1 MSHPF
6 KHFAL
11 IIKHRHQVIRNGSHL
26 GIFWHCL
33 RHDLSKFSPVE
44 FNNASKYFVGTHSP
58 VYEERLSN
66 GYFSK
71 QCQHHTKRNKHHW
84 EYWTDF
90 LKGRIIAK
98 NMPYKYAL
106 EFVADTLSASKTY
119 DPKNFK
125 SDTTLKYFEAHSKVY
140 YMTDTTKEFIHWCLS
155 EYAENGWKN
164 LKKKNT
170 KKRYKEIE
178 EKHPKTK
185 VFESLQIFE
194 NLPLLKE
201 VIK

>member
-6 KHFAL
+6 KHL
-11 IIKHRHQVIRNGSHL
+11 RTILRHRHQVIRNGWHL

-33 RHDLSKFSPVE
+33 RHDLSKFGRTE
-44 FNNASKYFVGTHSP
+44 FKVGSTYYVGTHSP
-58 VYEERLSN
+58 IYEERLRN
-66 GYFSK
+66 GYYSTA
-71 QCQHHTKRNKHHW
+71 CQHHTRRNKHHW

-90 LKGRIIAK
+90 FKGRIIAK

-106 EFVADTLSASKTY
+106 EYVADTLSASKTY

-125 SDTTLKYFEAHSKVY
+125 GSTTLEYFNRNSEHY
-140 YMTDTTKEFIHWCLS
+140 YLTDTTEEFIRWCLT

-170 KKRYKEIE
+170 KKVYKEIE
-178 EKHPKTK
+178 AKYPKTK
-185 VFESLQIFE
+185 VFDTMKGLGD
-194 NLPLLKE
+194 LPLLKE
-201 VIK
+201 GI

>member
-6 KHFAL
+6 KHL
-11 IIKHRHQVIRNGSHL
+11 RVILKHRHQVIRNGWHL

-33 RHDLSKFSPVE
+33 KHDLSKFGRAE
-44 FNNASKYFVGTHSP
+44 FKVGSTYYVGTHSP
-58 VYEERLSN
+58 IYEERLRN
-66 GYFSK
+66 GYYSTA
-71 QCQHHTKRNKHHW
+71 CQHHTRRNKHHW

-90 LKGRIIAK
+90 FKGRIIAK

-106 EFVADTLSASKTY
+106 EYVADTLSASKTY

-125 SDTTLKYFEAHSKVY
+125 GSTTLEYFNRNSEHY
-140 YMTDTTKEFIHWCLS
+140 YLTDTTEEFIRWCLT

-170 KKRYKEIE
+170 KKVYKEIE
-178 EKHPKTK
+178 AKYPKTK
-185 VFESLQIFE
+185 VFDTMKALGD
-194 NLPLLKE
+194 LPLLKE
-201 VIK
+201 GI

>member
-6 KHFAL
+6 KHL
-11 IIKHRHQVIRNGSHL
+11 RVILKHRHQVIRNGWHL

-33 RHDLSKFSPVE
+33 KHDLSKFGRTE
-44 FNNASKYFVGTHSP
+44 FKVGSTYYVGTHSP
-58 VYEERLSN
+58 IYEERLRN
-66 GYFSK
+66 GYYSTA
-71 QCQHHTKRNKHHW
+71 CQHHTRRNKHHW

-90 LKGRIIAK
+90 FKGRIIAK

-106 EFVADTLSASKTY
+106 EYVADTLSASKTY

-125 SDTTLKYFEAHSKVY
+125 GSTTLEYFNRNCPHY
-140 YMTDTTKEFIHWCLS
+140 YLTDTTEEFIRWCLT

-170 KKRYKEIE
+170 KKVYKEIE
-178 EKHPKTK
+178 AKYPRTK
-185 VFESLQIFE
+185 VFDTMKALGD
-194 NLPLLKE
+194 LPLLKE
-201 VIK
+201 GI

>member
-6 KHFAL
+6 KHL
-11 IIKHRHQVIRNGSHL
+11 SVILKHRHQVIRNGWHL

-33 RHDLSKFSPVE
+33 RHDLSKFGRTE
-44 FNNASKYFVGTHSP
+44 FKVGSTYYVGTHSP
-58 VYEERLSN
+58 IYEERLRN
-66 GYFSK
+66 GYYSTA
-71 QCQHHTKRNKHHW
+71 CQHHTRRNKHHW

-90 LKGRIIAK
+90 FKGRIIAK

-106 EFVADTLSASKTY
+106 EYVADTLSASKTY

-125 SDTTLKYFEAHSKVY
+125 GSTTLEYFNRNSEHY
-140 YMTDTTKEFIHWCLS
+140 YLTDTTEEFIRYCLT

-170 KKRYKEIE
+170 KKVYKEIE
-178 EKHPKTK
+178 AKYPKTK
-185 VFESLQIFE
+185 VFDTMKALGD
-194 NLPLLKE
+194 LPLLKE
-201 VIK
+201 GI

>member
-6 KHFAL
+6 KHL
-11 IIKHRHQVIRNGSHL
+11 RVILKHRHQVIRNGWHL

-33 RHDLSKFSPVE
+33 AHDLSKFGRTE
-44 FNNASKYFVGTHSP
+44 FKVGSTYYVGTHSP
-58 VYEERLSN
+58 IYEERLRN
-66 GYFSK
+66 GYYSTA
-71 QCQHHTKRNKHHW
+71 CQHHTRRNKHHW

-90 LKGRIIAK
+90 FKGRIIAK

-106 EFVADTLSASKTY
+106 EYVADTLSASKTY

-125 SDTTLKYFEAHSKVY
+125 GSTTLEYFNRNCPHY
-140 YMTDTTKEFIHWCLS
+140 YLTDTTEEFIRWCLT

-170 KKRYKEIE
+170 KKVYKEIE
-178 EKHPKTK
+178 AKYPRTK
-185 VFESLQIFE
+185 VFDTMKALGD
-194 NLPLLKE
+194 LPLLKE
-201 VIK
+201 GI

>member
-6 KHFAL
+6 KHL
-11 IIKHRHQVIRNGSHL
+11 RTILKHRHQVIRNGWHL

-33 RHDLSKFSPVE
+33 KHDLSKFGRTEVKVGST
-44 FNNASKYFVGTHSP
+44 YYVGTHSP
-58 VYEERLSN
+58 IYEERLRN
-66 GYFSK
+66 GYYSTA
-71 QCQHHTKRNKHHW
+71 CQHHTRRNKHHW

-90 LKGRIIAK
+90 FKGRIIAK

-106 EFVADTLSASKTY
+106 EYVADTLSASKTY

-125 SDTTLKYFEAHSKVY
+125 GSTTLEYFNRNAPHY
-140 YMTDTTKEFIHWCLS
+140 YLTDTTEEFIRWCLT

-170 KKRYKEIE
+170 KKVYNEIE
-178 EKHPKTK
+178 AKYPKTK
-185 VFESLQIFE
+185 IFDVMKSVGD
-194 NLPLLKE
+194 LPLLKE
-201 VIK
+201 GI

>member
-6 KHFAL
+6 KHL
-11 IIKHRHQVIRNGSHL
+11 RVILKHRHQVIRNGWHL

-33 RHDLSKFSPVE
+33 KHDLSKFGRTE
-44 FNNASKYFVGTHSP
+44 FKVGSTYYVGTHSP
-58 VYEERLSN
+58 IYEERLRN
-66 GYFSK
+66 GYYSTA
-71 QCQHHTKRNKHHW
+71 CQHHTRRNKHHW

-90 LKGRIIAK
+90 FKGRIIAK

-106 EFVADTLSASKTY
+106 EYVADTLSASKTY

-125 SDTTLKYFEAHSKVY
+125 GGTTLEYFNRNSEHY
-140 YMTDTTKEFIHWCLS
+140 YLTDTTEEFIRWCLT

-170 KKRYKEIE
+170 KKVYKEIE
-178 EKHPKTK
+178 AKYPKTK
-185 VFESLQIFE
+185 VFDTMKALGD
-194 NLPLLKE
+194 LPLLKE
-201 VIK
+201 GI

>member
-6 KHFAL
+6 KHL
-11 IIKHRHQVIRNGSHL
+11 RTILKHRHQVIRNGWHL

-33 RHDLSKFSPVE
+33 RHDLSKFGRTE
-44 FNNASKYFVGTHSP
+44 FKVGSTYYVGTHSP
-58 VYEERLSN
+58 IYEERLRN
-66 GYFSK
+66 GYFSSA
-71 QCQHHTKRNKHHW
+71 CQHHTRRNKHHW

-90 LKGRIIAK
+90 FKGRIVAK

-106 EFVADTLSASKTY
+106 EYVADTLSASKTY

-125 SDTTLKYFEAHSKVY
+125 GSTTLEYFNRNCPHY
-140 YMTDTTKEFIHWCLS
+140 YLTDTTEEFIRWCLT

-170 KKRYKEIE
+170 KKVYNEIE
-178 EKHPKTK
+178 AKYPKTK
-185 VFESLQIFE
+185 IFDVMKSVGD
-194 NLPLLKE
+194 LPLLKE
-201 VIK
+201 GI

>member
-6 KHFAL
+6 KHL
-11 IIKHRHQVIRNGSHL
+11 RVILKHRHQVIRNGWHL

-33 RHDLSKFSPVE
+33 KHDLSKFGRTE
-44 FNNASKYFVGTHSP
+44 FKVGSTYYVGTHSP
-58 VYEERLSN
+58 IYEERLRN
-66 GYFSK
+66 GYYSTA
-71 QCQHHTKRNKHHW
+71 CQHHTRRNKHHW

-90 LKGRIIAK
+90 FKGRIIAK

-106 EFVADTLSASKTY
+106 EYVADTLSASKTY

-125 SDTTLKYFEAHSKVY
+125 GSTTLEYFNRNSEHY
-140 YMTDTTKEFIHWCLS
+140 YLTDTTEEFIRWCLT

-170 KKRYKEIE
+170 KKVYKEIE
-178 EKHPKTK
+178 AKYPKTK
-185 VFESLQIFE
+185 VFDTMKALGD
-194 NLPLLKE
+194 LPLLKE
-201 VIK
+201 GI

>member
-6 KHFAL
+6 KHL
-11 IIKHRHQVIRNGSHL
+11 RVILKHRHQVIRNGWHL

-33 RHDLSKFSPVE
+33 KHDLSKFGRTE
-44 FNNASKYFVGTHSP
+44 FKVGSTYYVGTHSP
-58 VYEERLSN
+58 IYEERLRN
-66 GYFSK
+66 GYYSTA
-71 QCQHHTKRNKHHW
+71 CQHHTRRNKHHW

-90 LKGRIIAK
+90 FKGRIIAK

-106 EFVADTLSASKTY
+106 EYVADTLSASKTY

-125 SDTTLKYFEAHSKVY
+125 GSTTLEYFNRNSEHY
-140 YMTDTTKEFIHWCLS
+140 YLTDTTEEFIRYCLT

-170 KKRYKEIE
+170 KKVYKEIE
-178 EKHPKTK
+178 AKYPKTK
-185 VFESLQIFE
+185 VFDTMKALGD
-194 NLPLLKE
+194 LPLLKE
-201 VIK
+201 GI

>member
-6 KHFAL
+6 KHL
-11 IIKHRHQVIRNGSHL
+11 KVILKHRHQVIRNGWHL

-33 RHDLSKFSPVE
+33 KHDLSKFGRTE
-44 FNNASKYFVGTHSP
+44 FKVGSTYYVGTHSP
-58 VYEERLSN
+58 IYEERLRN
-66 GYFSK
+66 GYFSSA
-71 QCQHHTKRNKHHW
+71 CQHHTRRNKHHW

-90 LKGRIIAK
+90 FKGRIIAR

-106 EFVADTLSASKTY
+106 EYVADTLSASKTY

-125 SDTTLKYFEAHSKVY
+125 GSTTLEYFNRNSEHY
-140 YMTDTTKEFIHWCLS
+140 YLTDSTEEFIRYCLT

-170 KKRYKEIE
+170 KKVYKEIE
-178 EKHPKTK
+178 AKYPKTK
-185 VFESLQIFE
+185 VFDTMKALGD
-194 NLPLLKE
+194 LPLLKE
-201 VIK
+201 GI

>member
-6 KHFAL
+6 KHL
-11 IIKHRHQVIRNGSHL
+11 RVILKHRHQVIRNGWHL

-33 RHDLSKFSPVE
+33 RHDLSKFGRTE
-44 FNNASKYFVGTHSP
+44 FKVGSTYYVGTHSP
-58 VYEERLSN
+58 IYEERLRN
-66 GYFSK
+66 GYYSTA
-71 QCQHHTKRNKHHW
+71 CQHHTRRNKHHW

-90 LKGRIIAK
+90 FKGRIIAK

-106 EFVADTLSASKTY
+106 EYVADTLSASKTY

-125 SDTTLKYFEAHSKVY
+125 GSTTLEYFNRNSEHY
-140 YMTDTTKEFIHWCLS
+140 YLTDTTEEFIRYCLT

-170 KKRYKEIE
+170 KKVYKEIE
-178 EKHPKTK
+178 AKYPKTK
-185 VFESLQIFE
+185 VFDTMKALGD
-194 NLPLLKE
+194 LPLLKE
-201 VIK
+201 GI

>member
-6 KHFAL
+6 KHL
-11 IIKHRHQVIRNGSHL
+11 RVILKHRHQVIRNGWHL

-33 RHDLSKFSPVE
+33 RHDLSKFGRTE
-44 FNNASKYFVGTHSP
+44 FKVGSTYYVGTHSP
-58 VYEERLSN
+58 IYEERLRN
-66 GYFSK
+66 GYYSTA
-71 QCQHHTKRNKHHW
+71 CQHHTRRNKHHW

-90 LKGRIIAK
+90 FKGRIIAK

-106 EFVADTLSASKTY
+106 EYVADTLSASKTY

-125 SDTTLKYFEAHSKVY
+125 GSTTLEYFNRNCPHY
-140 YMTDTTKEFIHWCLS
+140 YLTDTTEEFIRWCLT

-170 KKRYKEIE
+170 KKVYKEIE
-178 EKHPKTK
+178 AKNPRTK
-185 VFESLQIFE
+185 VFNTMKALGD
-194 NLPLLKE
+194 LPLLKE
-201 VIK
+201 GI

>member
-1 MSHPF
+1 MAHPF
-6 KHFAL
+6 KHFSL
-11 IIKHRHQVIRNGSHL
+11 ILKHRHQVIRNGFHL

-33 RHDLSKFSPVE
+33 RHDLSKFSPTE

-125 SDTTLKYFEAHSKVY
+125 RDTTLKYFTEHSKVY
-140 YMTDTTKEFIHWCLS
+140 YMTDTTKEFIRWCLS

-178 EKHPKTK
+178 EKYPKTK
-185 VFESLQIFE
+185 VFETMQIFE

-201 VIK
+201 GL

>member
-6 KHFAL
+6 KHL
-11 IIKHRHQVIRNGSHL
+11 RVILKHRHQVIRNGWHL

-33 RHDLSKFSPVE
+33 KHDLSKFGRTE
-44 FNNASKYFVGTHSP
+44 FKVGSTYYVGTHSP
-58 VYEERLSN
+58 IYEERLRN
-66 GYFSK
+66 GYYSTA
-71 QCQHHTKRNKHHW
+71 CQHHTRRNKHHW

-90 LKGRIIAK
+90 FKGRIIAK

-106 EFVADTLSASKTY
+106 EYVADTLSASKTY

-125 SDTTLKYFEAHSKVY
+125 GSTTLEYFNRNSPHY
-140 YMTDTTKEFIHWCLS
+140 YLTDTTEEFIRWCLT

-170 KKRYKEIE
+170 KKVYKEIE
-178 EKHPKTK
+178 AKYPKTK
-185 VFESLQIFE
+185 VFDTMKALGD
-194 NLPLLKE
+194 LPLLKE
-201 VIK
+201 SI

>member
-6 KHFAL
+6 KHL
-11 IIKHRHQVIRNGSHL
+11 RVILKHRHQVIRNGWHL

-33 RHDLSKFSPVE
+33 KHDLSKFGRTE
-44 FNNASKYFVGTHSP
+44 FKVGSTYYVGTHSP
-58 VYEERLSN
+58 IYEERLRN
-66 GYFSK
+66 GYYSTA
-71 QCQHHTKRNKHHW
+71 CQHHTRRNKHHW

-90 LKGRIIAK
+90 FKGRIIAK

-106 EFVADTLSASKTY
+106 EYVADTLSASKTY

-125 SDTTLKYFEAHSKVY
+125 GSTTLEYFNRNSEHY
-140 YMTDTTKEFIHWCLS
+140 YLTDTTEEFIRWCLT

-170 KKRYKEIE
+170 KKVYKEIE
-178 EKHPKTK
+178 AKYPKTK
-185 VFESLQIFE
+185 IFDTMKALGD
-194 NLPLLKE
+194 LPLLKE
-201 VIK
+201 GI

>member
-6 KHFAL
+6 KHL
-11 IIKHRHQVIRNGSHL
+11 RVILKHRHQVIRNGWHL

-33 RHDLSKFSPVE
+33 RHDLSKFGRTE
-44 FNNASKYFVGTHSP
+44 FKVGSTYYVGTHSP
-58 VYEERLSN
+58 IYEERLRN
-66 GYFSK
+66 GYYSTA
-71 QCQHHTKRNKHHW
+71 CQHHTRRNKHHW

-90 LKGRIIAK
+90 FKGRIIAK

-106 EFVADTLSASKTY
+106 EYVADTLSASKTY

-125 SDTTLKYFEAHSKVY
+125 GSTTLEYFNRNSEHY
-140 YMTDTTKEFIHWCLS
+140 YLTDTTEEFIRWCLT

-170 KKRYKEIE
+170 KKVYKEIE
-178 EKHPKTK
+178 AKYPKTK
-185 VFESLQIFE
+185 VFDTMKALGD
-194 NLPLLKE
+194 LPLLKE
-201 VIK
+201 GI

>member
-6 KHFAL
+6 KHL
-11 IIKHRHQVIRNGSHL
+11 RVILKHRHQVIRNGWHL

-33 RHDLSKFSPVE
+33 KHDLSKFGRTE
-44 FNNASKYFVGTHSP
+44 FKVGSTYYVGTHSP
-58 VYEERLSN
+58 IYEERLRN
-66 GYFSK
+66 GYYSTA
-71 QCQHHTKRNKHHW
+71 CQHHTRRNKHHW

-90 LKGRIIAK
+90 FKGRIIAR

-106 EFVADTLSASKTY
+106 EYVADTLSASKTY

-125 SDTTLKYFEAHSKVY
+125 GSTTLEYFNRNSEHY
-140 YMTDTTKEFIHWCLS
+140 YLTDTTEEFIRWCLT

-170 KKRYKEIE
+170 KKVYKEIE
-178 EKHPKTK
+178 AKYPKTK
-185 VFESLQIFE
+185 VFDTMKALGD
-194 NLPLLKE
+194 LPLLKE
-201 VIK
+201 GI

>member
-6 KHFAL
+6 KHL
-11 IIKHRHQVIRNGSHL
+11 RTILKHRHQVIRNGWHL

-33 RHDLSKFSPVE
+33 GHDLSKFGRTE
-44 FNNASKYFVGTHSP
+44 FKVGSTYYVGTHSP
-58 VYEERLSN
+58 IYEERLRN
-66 GYFSK
+66 GYFSSA
-71 QCQHHTKRNKHHW
+71 CQHHTRRNKHHW

-90 LKGRIIAK
+90 FKGRIIAK

-106 EFVADTLSASKTY
+106 EYVADTLSASKTY

-125 SDTTLKYFEAHSKVY
+125 GATTLEYFNRNCPHY
-140 YMTDTTKEFIHWCLS
+140 YLTDTTEEFIRWCLT

-170 KKRYKEIE
+170 KKIYNEIE
-178 EKHPKTK
+178 AKYPKTK
-185 VFESLQIFE
+185 IFDVMRSVGD
-194 NLPLLKE
+194 LPLLKE
-201 VIK
+201 GI

>member
-6 KHFAL
+6 KHL
-11 IIKHRHQVIRNGSHL
+11 KTILKHRHQVIRNGWHL

-33 RHDLSKFSPVE
+33 GHDLSKFGRTE
-44 FNNASKYFVGTHSP
+44 FKVGSTYYVGTHSP
-58 VYEERLSN
+58 IYEERLRN
-66 GYFSK
+66 GYFSSA
-71 QCQHHTKRNKHHW
+71 CQHHTRRNKHHW

-90 LKGRIIAK
+90 FKGRIVAK

-106 EFVADTLSASKTY
+106 EYVADTLSASKTY

-125 SDTTLKYFEAHSKVY
+125 GSTTLEYCNRNCPHY
-140 YMTDTTKEFIHWCLS
+140 YLTDTTEEFIRWCLT

-170 KKRYKEIE
+170 KKVYNVIE
-178 EKHPKTK
+178 AKYPKTK
-185 VFESLQIFE
+185 IFDVMKSVGD
-194 NLPLLKE
+194 LPLLKE
-201 VIK
+201 GI

>member
-6 KHFAL
+6 KHL
-11 IIKHRHQVIRNGSHL
+11 RVILKHRHQVIRNGWHL

-33 RHDLSKFSPVE
+33 KHDLSKFWRTE
-44 FNNASKYFVGTHSP
+44 FKVGSTYYVGTHSP
-58 VYEERLSN
+58 IYEERLRN
-66 GYFSK
+66 GYYSTA
-71 QCQHHTKRNKHHW
+71 CQHHTRRNKHHW

-90 LKGRIIAK
+90 FKGRIIAK

-106 EFVADTLSASKTY
+106 EYVADTLSASKTY

-125 SDTTLKYFEAHSKVY
+125 GSTTLEYFNRNSEHY
-140 YMTDTTKEFIHWCLS
+140 YLTDTTEEFIRWCLT

-170 KKRYKEIE
+170 KNVYKEIE
-178 EKHPKTK
+178 AKYPKTK
-185 VFESLQIFE
+185 VFDTMKALGD
-194 NLPLLKE
+194 LPLLKE
-201 VIK
+201 GI

>member
-6 KHFAL
+6 KHLSL
-11 IIKHRHQVIRNGSHL
+11 ILKHRHQVIRNGYHL

-44 FNNASKYFVGTHSP
+44 FNNASKYYVGTHSP

-125 SDTTLKYFEAHSKVY
+125 SDTTLKYFETHSKVY

-178 EKHPKTK
+178 EKYPKTK
-185 VFESLQIFE
+185 VFEALQIFE

-201 VIK
+201 GL

>member
-6 KHFAL
+6 KHL
-11 IIKHRHQVIRNGSHL
+11 KTILKHRHQVIRNGWHL

-33 RHDLSKFSPVE
+33 GHDLSKFGRTE
-44 FNNASKYFVGTHSP
+44 FKVGSTYYVGAHSP
-58 VYEERLSN
+58 IYEERLRN
-66 GYFSK
+66 GYFSSA
-71 QCQHHTKRNKHHW
+71 CQHHTRRNKHHW

-90 LKGRIIAK
+90 FKGRIVAK

-106 EFVADTLSASKTY
+106 EYVADTLSASKTY

-125 SDTTLKYFEAHSKVY
+125 GATTLEYFNRNSPHY
-140 YMTDTTKEFIHWCLS
+140 YLTDTTEEFIRWCLT

-170 KKRYKEIE
+170 KKVYKEIE
-178 EKHPKTK
+178 AKYPKTK
-185 VFESLQIFE
+185 IFDTMKALGD
-194 NLPLLKE
+194 LPLLKE
-201 VIK
+201 GI

>member
-6 KHFAL
+6 KHL
-11 IIKHRHQVIRNGSHL
+11 KVILKHRHQVIRNGWHL

-33 RHDLSKFSPVE
+33 RHDLSKFGRTE
-44 FNNASKYFVGTHSP
+44 FKVGSTYYVGTHSP
-58 VYEERLSN
+58 IYEERLRN
-66 GYFSK
+66 GYFSSA
-71 QCQHHTKRNKHHW
+71 CQHHTRRNKHHW

-90 LKGRIIAK
+90 FKGRIIAR

-106 EFVADTLSASKTY
+106 EYVADTLSASKTY

-125 SDTTLKYFEAHSKVY
+125 GSTTLEYFNRNSEHY
-140 YMTDTTKEFIHWCLS
+140 YLTDSTEEFIRYCLT

-170 KKRYKEIE
+170 KKVYKEIE
-178 EKHPKTK
+178 AKYPKTK
-185 VFESLQIFE
+185 VFDTMKALGD
-194 NLPLLKE
+194 LPLLKE
-201 VIK
+201 GI

>member
-6 KHFAL
+6 KHL
-11 IIKHRHQVIRNGSHL
+11 RVILKHRHQVIRNGWHL

-33 RHDLSKFSPVE
+33 GHDLSKFGRTE
-44 FNNASKYFVGTHSP
+44 FKVGSTYYVGTHSP
-58 VYEERLSN
+58 IYEERLRN
-66 GYFSK
+66 GYYSTA
-71 QCQHHTKRNKHHW
+71 CQHHTRRNKHHW

-90 LKGRIIAK
+90 FKGRIIAK

-106 EFVADTLSASKTY
+106 EYVADTLSASKTY

-125 SDTTLKYFEAHSKVY
+125 GSTTLEYFNRNSEHY
-140 YMTDTTKEFIHWCLS
+140 YLTDTTEEFIRYCLT

-170 KKRYKEIE
+170 KKVYKEIE
-178 EKHPKTK
+178 AKHPKTK
-185 VFESLQIFE
+185 VFDTMKALGD
-194 NLPLLKE
+194 LPLLKE
-201 VIK
+201 GI

>member
-6 KHFAL
+6 KHL
-11 IIKHRHQVIRNGSHL
+11 RVILKHRHQVIRNGWHL

-33 RHDLSKFSPVE
+33 KHDLSKFGRTE
-44 FNNASKYFVGTHSP
+44 FKVGSTYYVGTHSP
-58 VYEERLSN
+58 IYEERLRN
-66 GYFSK
+66 GYYSTA
-71 QCQHHTKRNKHHW
+71 CQHHTRRNKHHW

-90 LKGRIIAK
+90 FKGRIIAK

-106 EFVADTLSASKTY
+106 EYVADTLSASKTY

-125 SDTTLKYFEAHSKVY
+125 GSTTLEYFNRNSEHY
-140 YMTDTTKEFIHWCLS
+140 YLTDATEEFIRYCLT

-170 KKRYKEIE
+170 KKVYKEIE
-178 EKHPKTK
+178 AKYPKTK
-185 VFESLQIFE
+185 IFDTMKALGD
-194 NLPLLKE
+194 LPLLKE
-201 VIK
+201 GI

>member
-6 KHFAL
+6 KHL
-11 IIKHRHQVIRNGSHL
+11 RVILKHRHQVIRNGWHL

-33 RHDLSKFSPVE
+33 GHDLSKFGRTE
-44 FNNASKYFVGTHSP
+44 FKVGSAYYVGTHSP
-58 VYEERLSN
+58 IYEERLRN
-66 GYFSK
+66 GYYSTA
-71 QCQHHTKRNKHHW
+71 CQHHTRRNKHHW

-90 LKGRIIAK
+90 FKGRIIAK

-106 EFVADTLSASKTY
+106 EYVADTLSASKTY

-125 SDTTLKYFEAHSKVY
+125 GSTTLEYFNRNSEHY
-140 YMTDTTKEFIHWCLS
+140 YLTDTTEEFIRYCLT

-170 KKRYKEIE
+170 KKVYKEIE
-178 EKHPKTK
+178 AKYPKTK
-185 VFESLQIFE
+185 VFDTMKALGD
-194 NLPLLKE
+194 LPLLKE
-201 VIK
+201 GI

>member
-6 KHFAL
+6 KHL
-11 IIKHRHQVIRNGSHL
+11 RTILKHRHQVIRNGWHL

-33 RHDLSKFSPVE
+33 RHDLSKFGRTE
-44 FNNASKYFVGTHSP
+44 FKVGSTYYVGTHSP
-58 VYEERLSN
+58 IYEERLRN
-66 GYFSK
+66 GYFSSA
-71 QCQHHTKRNKHHW
+71 CQHHTRRNKHHW

-90 LKGRIIAK
+90 FRGRIIAK

-106 EFVADTLSASKTY
+106 EYVADTLSASKTY

-125 SDTTLKYFEAHSKVY
+125 GSTTLEYFNRNCPHY
-140 YMTDTTKEFIHWCLS
+140 YLTDTTEEFIRWCLT

-170 KKRYKEIE
+170 KKVYNEIE
-178 EKHPKTK
+178 AKYPKTK
-185 VFESLQIFE
+185 IFDVMKSVGD
-194 NLPLLKE
+194 LPLLKE
-201 VIK
+201 GI

>member
-6 KHFAL
+6 KHL
-11 IIKHRHQVIRNGSHL
+11 KVILKHRHQVIRNGWHL

-33 RHDLSKFSPVE
+33 RHDLSKFGRTE
-44 FNNASKYFVGTHSP
+44 FKVGSTYYIGTHSP
-58 VYEERLSN
+58 IYEERLRN
-66 GYFSK
+66 GYFSSA
-71 QCQHHTKRNKHHW
+71 CQHHTRRNKHHW

-90 LKGRIIAK
+90 FKGRIIAR

-106 EFVADTLSASKTY
+106 EYVADTLSASKTY

-125 SDTTLKYFEAHSKVY
+125 GSTTLEYFNRNSEHY
-140 YMTDTTKEFIHWCLS
+140 YLTDTTEEFIRYCLT

-170 KKRYKEIE
+170 KKVYKEIE
-178 EKHPKTK
+178 AKYPKTK
-185 VFESLQIFE
+185 VFDTMKALGD
-194 NLPLLKE
+194 LPLLKE
-201 VIK
+201 GI